1 MRVGEARE
9 AARHWVATRAAGE
22 SWFAGAYFSG
32 STVGLPD
39 DAEVPL
45 GSDTDVMVV
54 TTLPEP
60 PAKPGKFR
68 HRGALIEISPVPWDA
83 LASPESVLSSY
94 HLAGP
99 FRTDTVIAD
108 PTGHLGRLRRA
119 CETRFAEPTWVRR
132 RYGEARARVENG
144 LRGLDDSAPWPWQVM
159 GWLFP
164 TGVTTH
170 VLLVAG
176 LRNPTVRLRYLR
188 TRELLTEHGLDHAYP
203 ALLDPLGCAELTAER
218 AEHHLL
224 ALADTFDTAA
234 ALARTPYFFS
244 SDISPDARPI
254 AIDATLRLIRAG
266 NHREVLFW
274 LLATAARCH
283 IILDADATG
292 AERDRHTPAFTELLA
307 DLGLRTSADLRHRAG
322 TTLERLP
329 ELTETAERLL
339 AAQRP
344 VRQAP

>member
-1 MRVGEARE
+1 MRVGEARA

-39 DAEVPL
+39 EAEVPL

-68 HRGALIEISPVPWDA
+68 HRGALIEISPVPWSA
-83 LASPESVLSSY
+83 LASPEAVLSAY

-108 PTGHLGRLRRA
+108 PTGHLGRLRRDVA
-119 CETRFAEPTWVRR
+119 ARFAEPAWVRR
-132 RYGEARARVENG
+132 RYGEARTRVE
-144 LRGLDDSAPWPWQVM
+144 RGLAGLDPSAPWPRQVM

-188 TRELLTEHGLDHAYP
+188 TRELLAEHGLAHAYP

-218 AEHHLL
+218 AEHHLH
-224 ALADTFDTAA
+224 ALAETFDATA
-234 ALARTPYFFS
+234 ALARTPYPFS
-244 SDISPDARPI
+244 SDITRDARPV
-254 AIDATLRLIRAG
+254 AIDGTLRLIRAG
-266 NHREVLFW
+266 HHREVVFW

-283 IILDADATG
+283 IILDADATP
-292 AERDRHTPAFTELLA
+292 AERDRHTPAFTGLLA
-307 DLGLRTSADLRHRAG
+307 DLGLRTPADLRHRARS
-322 TTLERLP
+322 TLARMP
-329 ELTETAERLL
+329 ELIETAEQLL
-339 AAQRP
+339 AARP
-344 VRQAP
+344 PARQAP